1 MRLSDK
7 SRLFRECAGF
17 KKLICIGVLF
27 CFSNHVHAQ
36 LKDLYVYGY
45 FQGKYSYYFHES
57 GTEGSATSSFSLQQI
72 NFLFKKN
79 VGKTFSS
86 FIDVE
91 SVNTFSSSR
100 GWGSLQFSEAWVS
113 YRPKKIFRIKLG
125 LQVPVF
131 NNLNSIKNRTPLLP
145 YIFRPIVYESSF
157 SSFISVSTYA
167 PDQAYLSI
175 AGTLPVK
182 RLKVDYNFYT
192 GNESE
197 FVPPDGA
204 QFSTKPPGTDTTKTK
219 LWGGRLGVRK
229 RSFKAGISATTDHT
243 NQQQLGLGS
252 VRRNRIGGDLSFSF
266 RSFFLETEFISILH
280 QLTTTQEQT
289 LALVSMQNP
298 VLNPDLDKLFYYIL
312 VGYRHRDYLTFY
324 VSHDHMEDKSSVFT
338 INGVESYSAGV
349 AYRPKDPVVFKAQ
362 YINYFSNPGDFLS
375 FDFSGK
381 SIFLAVSMFF

>member
-1 MRLSDK
+1 MYAKRL
-7 SRLFRECAGF
+7 
-17 KKLICIGVLF
+17 LIRNYACPRILVLTGLLL
-27 CFSNHVHAQ
+27 CVSTEAHAQ
-36 LKDLYVYGY
+36 LKDNLYIYGY
-45 FQGKYSYYFHES
+45 FQGKYSYYFHETGS
-57 GTEGSATSSFSLQQI
+57 EGSSSSSFALQQI

-79 VGKTFSS
+79 VAQTFSS

-91 SVNTFSSSR
+91 AVNTFSSSK

-113 YRPKKIFRIKLG
+113 YRPKRLFRIKLG

-131 NNLNSIKNRTPLLP
+131 NNLNDIKNRTPLLP

-167 PDQAYLSI
+167 PDQAFLSI
-175 AGTLPVK
+175 DGTIVAK

-197 FVPPDGA
+197 FVPPDGR

-219 LWGGRLGVRK
+219 LWGGRIGVRK
-229 RSFKAGISATTDHT
+229 GSFKAGISATTDHT

-252 VRRNRIGGDLSFSF
+252 VRKNRIGGDLSFSF
-266 RSFFLETEFISILH
+266 KSFFIESEFITILH
-280 QLTTTQEQT
+280 KLNATQEQT
-289 LALVSMQNP
+289 LALASSQNP
-298 VLNPDLDKLFYYIL
+298 VLNDDLNKLFYYVL
-312 VGYRHRDYLTFY
+312 LGYRYGDHITFY
-324 VSHDHMEDKSSVFT
+324 VSHDHMEDKSTMFT
-338 INGVESYSAGV
+338 INGVESYSAGM

-381 SIFLAVSMFF
+381 SIFLAVSLFF